1 MKQFNLLFIL
11 LILVIILIIKL
22 YLESSRSDW
31 LKKNHSVLDT
41 NVSYQNLLNK
51 MRLETDM
58 KINEAIEAGYK
69 EGFQSMNGGM
79 DINSMSGGSG
89 ITNNAD
95 KIVPYSKFK
104 DATTNTIML
113 FYKKTCHF
121 CSEFLPTWYRV
132 VNDLPNGVKY
142 EEIECN
148 ENVKKAGEYNITGVP
163 TLILLSNDE
172 KKIYMGNRSYDD
184 ISRFLKLNGVNIVK
198 RTFEEFD
205 SSGYDTTDNTNPTP
219 TSGNS
224 NCPAVTFDKQLDF
237 AADKYMFQIFNQDGQ
252 YGYATGGTKDG
263 SLLSPFNAAYS
274 VLDSYLSSLPDPS
287 DPTKN
292 SYLNVNECANIYS
305 KQIKGFGICD
315 ANSLNKI
322 ASYDSNIKYGLNTNR
337 VSDTNYSTNKKV
349 VGAIKSACGLK

>member
-1 MKQFNLLFIL
+1 MENSNLVFIL
-11 LILVIILIIKL
+11 IILVIILIVKL

-31 LKKNHSVLDT
+31 LRQNHSVLDT
-41 NVSYQNLLNK
+41 DVSYQNLLHNMK
-51 MRLETDM
+51 LETDM

-69 EGFQSMNGGM
+69 EGFQSMNGG
-79 DINSMSGGSG
+79 SG
-89 ITNNAD
+89 ITNNAE
-95 KIVPYSKFK
+95 KIVPFSKSK

-121 CSEFLPTWYRV
+121 CSEFLPTWYRI
-132 VNDLPNGVKY
+132 VNDLPNDVKY

-148 ENVKKAGEYNITGVP
+148 ENVKKAAEYNITGVP
-163 TLILLSNDE
+163 TLILLSNNE
-172 KKIYMGNRSYDD
+172 KKIYMGNRSYND

-205 SSGYDTTDNTNPTP
+205 SSGYDITDNSNPTP
-219 TSGNS
+219 TSGDS

-237 AADKYMFQIFNQDGQ
+237 ATDKYMFQIFNQDGQ

-274 VLDSYLSSLPDPS
+274 VVDTYLSSLPDPS

-292 SYLNVNECANIYS
+292 SYINVNQCANTYS
-305 KQIKGFGICD
+305 KEIKSFGICD
-315 ANSLNKI
+315 ADSLNQI
-322 ASYDSNIKYGLNTNR
+322 ANYNSNVQNGLNINR
-337 VSDTNYSTNKKV
+337 VSDTDYSTNTKV
-349 VGAIKSACGLK
+349 VGAIKNACGLK